1 MNTAI
6 LSFLLTIIIGG
17 LFSYQSI
24 AQQDSIFLQ
33 DQSDT
38 VIIQQDRLPDFGQ
51 GHNYTHLNSERLQ
64 QYQSKNLAD
73 VLQLESTLFVKN
85 YGPNGISTL
94 SGRGGGAS
102 HTAVLWEGFNIQS
115 PMLGQADISL
125 LPAAFVD
132 QITIQYGG
140 ESALFGN
147 SSIGGAIYL
156 NTQSKFHQQWQFS
169 GNIYGGS
176 FENWGQNF
184 KLSYSNNWYAGSIRL
199 RYRSA
204 TNNYPFKDVN
214 AFGTPKPIKQQSNAN
229 LQQFGLLQEHSFKV
243 KQHQISVKNWY
254 QNSFRQIPPTL
265 LQDSSKDHQKDAS
278 LRSVIH
284 WKWLIKQHVFQ
295 AKTALFLEALQF
307 INDAINSDSR
317 NLSSITEWNHKWYI
331 NDQHRLHWGI
341 NYSFFTALSS
351 GYQEAPQQHRAAI
364 FAAYRISTQNRKW
377 HTNISLREEIID
389 GKPIVPAVSLG
400 SFWSFY
406 KEWQLKV
413 HLSHN
418 YRLPTFNDL
427 YWNTLG
433 NPDLVPEYSWNSELG
448 IHLPFTWKK
457 YALKTSL
464 TGFCNLVDNWILWS
478 PNSAGLWRPE
488 NIDQVL
494 ARGLELNILFK
505 AKWNKW
511 TLSGQGNYAYTL
523 STRTQAAEALTIGKQ
538 LIYTPFHNANC
549 SVSLQFY
556 NTTLQYQHSFTSARF
571 IDNLNTE
578 QLPFFHVGHLRI
590 EHNFILSKTQINCY
604 LQINNLWGEDYQVVS
619 QRPMPWQQ
627 FELGIFLHL
636 GQ

>member
-1 MNTAI
+1 MNIAMFP
-6 LSFLLTIIIGG
+6 FLLVLIWS
-17 LFSYQSI
+17 LSSYPII
-24 AQQDSIFLQ
+24 AQQDSLYLQ
-33 DQSDT
+33 DHSDT
-38 VIIQQDRLPDFGQ
+38 ILIQQDRLPDFGQ
-51 GHNYTHLNSERLQ
+51 GHNYTHLNSKALQ
-64 QYQSKNLAD
+64 HYRSRNLAE

-125 LPAAFVD
+125 LPASFVD

-156 NTQSKFHQQWQFS
+156 NTQSKFNKQWQFS
-169 GNIYGGS
+169 GNIHGGS
-176 FENWGQNF
+176 FENWGQEL
-184 KLSYSNNWYAGSIRL
+184 KLSYSNHWYAGSIRTQ
-199 RYRSA
+199 YRSA
-204 TNNYPFKDVN
+204 TNNYLFKDVN
-214 AFGTPKPIKQQSNAN
+214 AFGTPKPIK
-229 LQQFGLLQEHSFKV
+229 LQNNSKLKQFGLLQEHIFKI
-243 KQHQISVKNWY
+243 KQHQIGVKNWY

-278 LRSVIH
+278 LRSVVH
-284 WKWLIKQHVFQ
+284 WKWFTNQHVFQ
-295 AKTALFLEALQF
+295 AKSALFLESLQF
-307 INDAINSDSR
+307 INDAINSNSR

-331 NDQHRLHWGI
+331 NDHHRLHWGL

-351 GYQEAPQQHRAAI
+351 GYQQTPQQHRAAL
-364 FAAYRISTQNRKW
+364 FAAYRISTKHKKW
-377 HTNISLREEIID
+377 HTNISIREEIID

-406 KEWQLKV
+406 KQWQLKI

-448 IHLPFTWKK
+448 IHLPFDWSK

-464 TGFCNLVDNWILWS
+464 TGFCNLVNNWILWS
-478 PNSAGLWRPE
+478 PNSAGLWRPD

-494 ARGLELNILFK
+494 ARGMELNVSFG

-511 TLSGQGNYAYTL
+511 GLSAQGNYAYTL
-523 STRTQAAEALTIGKQ
+523 STRTKAKEASTIGKQ
-538 LIYTPFHNANC
+538 LIYTPFHNANG
-549 SVSLQFY
+549 SISIQYHRTKLR
-556 NTTLQYQHSFTSARF
+556 YQHSFTAARF
-571 IDNLNTE
+571 VDNLNTVS
-578 QLPFFHVGHLRI
+578 LPFFHVGHLRLEQQVI
-590 EHNFILSKTQINCY
+590 VQKASLNIYFQL
-604 LQINNLWGEDYQVVS
+604 NNLWGEDYQIVS

-627 FELGIFLHL
+627 IELGLQLDI